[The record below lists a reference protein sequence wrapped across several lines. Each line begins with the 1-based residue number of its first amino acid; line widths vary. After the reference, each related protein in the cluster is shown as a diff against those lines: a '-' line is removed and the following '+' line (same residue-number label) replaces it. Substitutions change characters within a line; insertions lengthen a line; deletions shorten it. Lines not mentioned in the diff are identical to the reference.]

1 MVKNTEIFQNGLVVR
16 GDLPKWKTLRFF
28 KEVKNTKIFQSSL
41 VVTGDLPT
49 FLEVVRN
56 TMNSQN
62 DFILIGNRPQ
72 MEDEKVV
79 RNSKISQNGFI
90 VTGNRP
96 KWKMKRVFKEV
107 WLWWV
112 TYLGEKKWNVLK
124 ERHDRAWRRTIQET
138 GCEARE

>member
-1 MVKNTEIFQNGLVVR
+1 
-16 GDLPKWKTLRFF
+16 
-28 KEVKNTKIFQSSL
+28 
-41 VVTGDLPT
+41 
-49 FLEVVRN
+49 
-56 TMNSQN
+56 
-62 DFILIGNRPQ
+62 
-72 MEDEKVV
+72 V

-124 ERHDRAWRRTIQET
+124 ERHDRAWRRTICRT
-138 GCEARE
+138 LPRARRRGDPSS